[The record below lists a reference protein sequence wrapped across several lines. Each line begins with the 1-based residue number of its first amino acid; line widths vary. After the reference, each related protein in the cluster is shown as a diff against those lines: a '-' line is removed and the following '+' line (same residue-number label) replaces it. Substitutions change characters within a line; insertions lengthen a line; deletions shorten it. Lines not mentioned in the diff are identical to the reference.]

1 MKTIEEFIREI
12 ESSEA
17 LQNEIKAITNDD
29 EFAEFLK
36 KHDCGASVKEY
47 TDYVK
52 SMSEGEI
59 SDDDAKAAAGG
70 FIIQFIPKPGPAP
83 ESHTI
88 A

>member
-52 SMSEGEI
+52 SMSEGELD
-59 SDDDAKAAAGG
+59 DDDAGNVAGG
-70 FIIQFIPKPGPAP
+70 YPVFPLPI
-83 ESHTI
+83 
-88 A
+88 